1 MRFGGDSF
9 GGLTVLPGHYMDH
22 YWGDGCLMALNGRK
36 RGIKGKGARQGGDLH
51 REKDVN
57 VV

>member
-1 MRFGGDSF
+1 MRFGGGSF

-22 YWGDGCLMALNGRK
+22 YWGGCLMALNGRE
-36 RGIKGKGARQGGDLH
+36 RGDQRQGSETGGGDLH
-51 REKDVN
+51 RQKDVN